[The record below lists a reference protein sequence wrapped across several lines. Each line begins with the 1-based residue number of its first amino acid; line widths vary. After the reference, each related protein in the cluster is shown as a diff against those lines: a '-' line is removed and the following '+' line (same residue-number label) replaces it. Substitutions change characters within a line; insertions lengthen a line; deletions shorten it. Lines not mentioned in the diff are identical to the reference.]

1 MERNQTNTFTNVEE
15 YIALQTDQAQ
25 LILTHIRHV
34 IKQTIPDA
42 EEVISYQMPAYKYFG
57 IVVYFAAFK
66 NHYSLF
72 FRPRVLVAF
81 KSKIKGFNQTK
92 SAIKFPFSPPLPETL
107 VKEMIIYAA
116 HQNQEEAMAK
126 KVAKKKK
133 K

>member
-1 MERNQTNTFTNVEE
+1 MERNPTHTFSNVDE
-15 YIALQTDQAQ
+15 YIALQDERAQ
-25 LILTHIRHV
+25 IILAHIRHV

-57 IVVYFAAFK
+57 MVVFFAAFK

-81 KSKIKGFNQTK
+81 KSKIKGFDQTK
-92 SAIKFPFSPPLPETL
+92 SAIKFPFATPLPEAL
-107 VKEMIIYAA
+107 VKEMVKYAA
-116 HQNQEEAMAK
+116 NENQKEALAK
-126 KVAKKKK
+126 KAAKKKK